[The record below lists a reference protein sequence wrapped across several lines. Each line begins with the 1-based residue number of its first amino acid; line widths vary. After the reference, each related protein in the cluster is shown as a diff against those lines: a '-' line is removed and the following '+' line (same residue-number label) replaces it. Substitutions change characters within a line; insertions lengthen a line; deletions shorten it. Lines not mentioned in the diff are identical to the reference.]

1 VLTRPGSLD
10 ELTVQVEA
18 HASVPSSDW
27 EALGAHLSDR
37 VKDRIGVTAT
47 VEVLAP
53 DSLQRSLGKAVRISD
68 RR

>member
-1 VLTRPGSLD
+1 MD
-10 ELTVQVEA
+10 ELTVRVEA
-18 HASVPSSDW
+18 HPSVAQADRG
-27 EALGAHLSDR
+27 ALGQRLGGR

-68 RR
+68 RRHR